1 MYSTPLYFFKP
12 RQIVVL
18 YSGTSSRRY
27 QIVYAKNLTLNRG
40 VDNQLQFQFLDQE
53 QKKID
58 ITGKT
63 LSFRLLNYDGT
74 QILLRKALDAFLPL
88 TGLANLTLSSS
99 ELININPQLCSYS
112 LEIDDGSLNLPVFT
126 NSEASARGTI
136 SVVDSVLPKHIP
148 SMPVE
153 IPTHQ
158 TVANTG
164 TTYYS
169 SVIGMNGTSLMT
181 FQPYLDEYSGNIVIQ
196 GSTSIDNGW
205 YDVDTI
211 GTFANDSSTTSFSV
225 EGFHPYVR
233 LQFNSTAGNV
243 ANILVR

>member
-1 MYSTPLYFFKP
+1 
-12 RQIVVL
+12 
-18 YSGTSSRRY
+18 
-27 QIVYAKNLTLNRG
+27 VYAKNLTLNRG
-40 VDNQLQFQFLDQE
+40 VDNQIQFQFLDQE

-74 QILLRKALDAFLPL
+74 EILLRKALTAFLPL

-99 ELININPQLCSYS
+99 ELIDINPQLCSYS

-126 NSEASARGTI
+126 TSEANARGTI
-136 SVVDSVLPKHIP
+136 SVVDSVLPKHLP
-148 SMPVE
+148 SLPID
-153 IPTHQ
+153 IPTHPA
-158 TVANTG
+158 VSNTG

-169 SVIGMNGTSLMT
+169 SVIGMNGSSLMT
-181 FQPYLDEYSGNIVIQ
+181 FQPYLDAYSGNIIVQ
-196 GSTSIDNGW
+196 GSTIVDDGW
-205 YDVDTI
+205 YDIDTI
-211 GTFANDSSTTSFSV
+211 GTFVEDTSTTFFSV